1 MTARRSVTPIQSP
14 AQGRRDLAACM
25 ALVESLAVVG
35 PLWILPPLPDWRT
48 AHAAQVKTPRPS
60 RQKHRHITIN
70 GRTQTLTEW
79 ATETG
84 QNYRKIAQRIDSLGW
99 SDEEAVTG
107 KRKHRRKWLGRKATP
122 ERSIGKTWEAHD

>member
-25 ALVESLAVVG
+25 ALVESFAVCG
-35 PLWILPPLPDWRT
+35 PHWVLPPMPDWRSM
-48 AHAAQVKTPRPS
+48 HAEQVKMPRPS

-79 ATETG
+79 AAEVG
-84 QNYRKIAQRIDSLGW
+84 VNYRKIAQRIDALGW
-99 SDEEAVTG
+99 SAEEAISG
-107 KRKHRRKWLGRKATP
+107 KRRNHHKRVIGR
-122 ERSIGKTWEAHD
+122 TWHPT